1 MITSIRLLGH
11 RLRRGISASL
21 LFIWIAPLAIL
32 VEQSSAQQSGTKEQ
46 DIAPKSIAQPA
57 TMDHWLLHPRVRVA
71 RTKIEKAAFPVVD
84 FHTHFWVKGK
94 HDSELLHSYVAM
106 MDRNNIAVSI
116 SLDGTLGPQ
125 LERHIAFLHESFE
138 DRFVIF
144 ANIDFQGTG
153 GARDYLRWEC
163 NQPHFVRNTVEQL
176 REAASKGWI
185 GGLKFFKD
193 FGLRYRDS
201 SGELLRIDDPRWDPI
216 WEACGELGLPVLMHT
231 ADPSAFFVPI
241 SETNERQRELGQ
253 HPDWSFFG
261 DNFPAR
267 EELHAAR
274 NKVIERHPK
283 TQFIAA
289 HFGNDAE
296 DLAELAVWLETYPNL
311 HIEFASRINELGRQ
325 PYTARDFF
333 IRFQDR
339 ILFGTDG
346 PWPEKRLHAYWRFL
360 ETKDEYFPYS
370 DKVPPPQGDWNIYG
384 IYLEDQILK
393 KIYHYNAARLIPAV
407 RQRLEKQSRPKPTGD

>member
-1 MITSIRLLGH
+1 MPTALPHSLISFLAFISICLANSFAQPPQNEAKSSVDPK
-11 RLRRGISASL
+11 IST
-21 LFIWIAPLAIL
+21 
-32 VEQSSAQQSGTKEQ
+32 EQSSAPAGE
-46 DIAPKSIAQPA
+46 ALPKSS
-57 TMDHWLLHPRVRVA
+57 DHWLLHPRVQVA
-71 RTKIEKAAFPVVD
+71 RTKIERAAFPVVD
-84 FHTHFWVKGK
+84 CHTHFWVKGR
-94 HDSELLHSYVAM
+94 HDSELLKSYVAM

-125 LERHIAFLHESFE
+125 LERHIAFLHDSYPE
-138 DRFVIF
+138 RFVIL
-144 ANIDFQGTG
+144 ANIDFQGAG
-153 GARDYLRWEC
+153 GDRDYSKWEC
-163 NQPHFVRNTVEQL
+163 NQPHFVRHTVEQL
-176 REAASKGWI
+176 RVAASKGWVA
-185 GGLKFFKD
+185 GLKFFKD

-201 SGELLRIDDPRWDPI
+201 NGQLIRIDDPRWDPI
-216 WEACGELGLPVLMHT
+216 WEVCGELGLPVLMHT
-231 ADPSAFFVPI
+231 ADPSAFFTPI

-261 DNFPAR
+261 EGFPTR
-267 EELHAAR
+267 EELHTAR
-274 NKVIERHPK
+274 NRVIERHPK

-296 DLAELAVWLETYPNL
+296 DLSQLARWLEKYPNL

-333 IRFQDR
+333 IRYQDR

-384 IYLEDQILK
+384 IYLDDQVLK
-393 KIYHYNAARLIPAV
+393 KIYHENAARLIPGI
-407 RQRLEKQSRPKPTGD
+407 RERLRPRSR